1 MANPPESCYFAF
13 MMGIHTGL
21 MFVTV
26 WAVYETRPNSKSIH
40 AWACIVGYLASAGG
54 LLSATFQGNI
64 TPDVH
69 TVGEIMRFTLIPLYI
84 WLIRCSSRY
93 MKVLRVFC
101 ALITTASF
109 PVIFILDIQA
119 VCPLQR
125 ATKLCWTQKGDAY
138 YLNMASVTTEWVFV
152 TTTIVFIVSLA
163 TDIREI
169 KSIRAKNIRPGRI
182 RRVRREWKPTEVM
195 SDMVESSAASDIEE
209 QDLLAKP
216 DFVEVHPN
224 ADLPVSYEPISGN
237 VTPTIMPYKVPDDND

>member
-1 MANPPESCYFAF
+1 
-13 MMGIHTGL
+13 
-21 MFVTV
+21 
-26 WAVYETRPNSKSIH
+26 
-40 AWACIVGYLASAGG
+40 
-54 LLSATFQGNI
+54 
-64 TPDVH
+64 
-69 TVGEIMRFTLIPLYI
+69 
-84 WLIRCSSRY
+84 
-93 MKVLRVFC
+93 
-101 ALITTASF
+101 
-109 PVIFILDIQA
+109 
-119 VCPLQR
+119 
-125 ATKLCWTQKGDAY
+125 
-138 YLNMASVTTEWVFV
+138 MASVTTEWVFV

-216 DFVEVHPN
+216 DFVEVHPS